1 MKKYKKRSMAMVLS
15 IALSTFLIV
24 SIGSLSESSKNLEVK
39 DIQRVCGMQHVRYE
53 NLNISKINEIKKDPH
68 VKKVA
73 GTAYYDHWNNENKLS
88 INVLCADEN
97 VLYMENTRVIKGR
110 FPTKSNEIAMEKW
123 VLDRLNISPVMDQ
136 TIKIKFDENGENDFQ
151 LVGILKDRPNN
162 KRVGAIEGFV
172 AFNNENLKNRANHLY
187 AFVLFDEDLNL
198 NNEIKR
204 LAKEIGIKDKQD
216 IVMNEMLLDTM
227 GQLHVINWDLVK
239 TSIMLMVVGGMVI
252 YSVYGISLLKRVQEY
267 GNLRAVGTT
276 KGQLIYII
284 LLEIG
289 IIYLIGIL
297 FGIFMSISCLY
308 LLKGSSINVFTE
320 GIYKLDLIIISNFSI
335 LLAMAVG
342 IGASSLAGMKSL
354 FLTMRLS
361 PIEAMNKMSQDKNI
375 YIHKKESFVEKRLG
389 ISNRIAYKNL
399 KRNKRAVIFTVLTM
413 AIGCTLFMV
422 QAFEDELWT
431 KNWEVYRSIDQAKE
445 YEFKLAVNEGTPM
458 KRGYTREGI
467 EAMEKIPQ
475 AKAVSAKQ
483 CLYSKMKFNKKYING
498 KNGKN
503 YIEYMEEEGLPS
515 WLGDFVLNGDEPNEI
530 IMRNTV
536 LGLCDDDLKSLS
548 KGLDKGKI
556 DIEKM
561 KNEPVAVIYLPK
573 ANEKGRLRSFDE
585 SVFKPVLNINV
596 GDDMKVTIP
605 KEGYENLLDNFMLL
619 KEYEKYKE
627 KYVDQEF
634 TIIGITSE
642 LPDHDVYWSGTSRA
656 PYILLSQKMF
666 QKFSGIDTYRLVS
679 IDMENENKKDHKIL
693 EKKLQK
699 IAESIPG
706 TTLQDRAAYLEERK
720 EFQINYD
727 LFKNAI
733 AVVLIIISGVSI
745 YNNIS
750 YNLFSRLREYG
761 VMKAVGLTK
770 IQFRKMV
777 GFEGLLYGSICAA
790 FSCVIALIIEI
801 GLFIYY
807 AHYTGDLVLKEFF
820 IQKHSFFIVIGINIA
835 IGYIATLGPIKQVNK
850 IEITESI
857 RAVE

>member
-1 MKKYKKRSMAMVLS
+1 MKKYQKRSIAMILS

-39 DIQRVCGMQHVRYE
+39 DIQRVCGMEHVRYE
-53 NLNISKINEIKKDPH
+53 NLNMSKINEIKKDPH

-97 VLYMENTRVIKGR
+97 VLYMENTRVINGR

-123 VLDRLNISPVMDQ
+123 VLDRLNISPVIDQ
-136 TIKIKFDENGENDFQ
+136 FIKMKFDENGEED
-151 LVGILKDRPNN
+151 
-162 KRVGAIEGFV
+162 
-172 AFNNENLKNRANHLY
+172 HLY
-187 AFVLFDEDLNL
+187 AFVIFDEELNL

-204 LAKEIGIKDKQD
+204 LAKEIGIKDKKD
-216 IVMNEMLLDTM
+216 IVMNEMLLDAI
-227 GQLHVINWDLVK
+227 GQLYVINWDLVK
-239 TSIMLMVVGGMVI
+239 TSMMLMIVGGMVI
-252 YSVYGISLLKRVQEY
+252 YSIYGISLLKRVQEY

-276 KGQLIYII
+276 KRQLMYII

-289 IIYLIGIL
+289 IIYLIGIVL
-297 FGIFMSISCLY
+297 GIFMSISCLY

-320 GIYKLDLIIISNFSI
+320 GTYKLDLIIISNFSI

-342 IGASSLAGMKSL
+342 IGASSLAGIKAL
-354 FLTMRLS
+354 FLTMTLS
-361 PIEAMNKMSQDKNI
+361 PIEAMNKISQDKKI

-389 ISNRIAYKNL
+389 ISNKIAYKNL
-399 KRNKRAVIFTVLTM
+399 KRNKKAVIFTILTM

-431 KNWEVYRSIDQAKE
+431 KNWEVYRNIDQTKE

-458 KRGYTREGI
+458 KSGYTKEGI
-467 EAMEKIPQ
+467 EAMKKIPQ

-483 CLYSKMKFNKKYING
+483 CLYSKMKFNEKYING
-498 KNGKN
+498 KNGEN
-503 YIEYMEEEGLPS
+503 YIKYMEEEGLPS
-515 WLGDFVLNGDEPNEI
+515 WLGDFVLNGDNKNEI

-548 KGLDKGKI
+548 KGLDQGKI

-561 KNEPVAVIYLPK
+561 KNELVAIIYLPK

-585 SVFKPVLNINV
+585 SVFKPVLNICV
-596 GDDMKVTIP
+596 GDHMKITIP
-605 KEGYENLLDNFMLL
+605 KEGYEKLLDNQMLL
-619 KEYEKYKE
+619 KEHEKYKDQ
-627 KYVDQEF
+627 YVDYEF

-656 PYILLSQKMF
+656 PYLLLSQKMF
-666 QKFSGIDTYRLVS
+666 QKFSGFDTYRLVS
-679 IDMENENKKDHKIL
+679 IDMEDGNKKDHKIL

-706 TTLQDRAAYLEERK
+706 TTLQDRADYLEEQK
-720 EFQINYD
+720 EFQINYNF
-727 LFKNAI
+727 LENSIAAI
-733 AVVLIIISGVSI
+733 LIIISGLSI

-750 YNLFSRLREYG
+750 YNLLSRLREHG

-770 IQFRKMV
+770 RQFRKMV
-777 GFEGLLYGSICAA
+777 RFEGLLYGSICAA
-790 FSCVIALIIEI
+790 FSCVMALMIEI

-807 AHYTGDLVLKEFF
+807 AYHTDYLLFKQFF
-820 IQKHSFFIVIGINIA
+820 IQKHSFFIVIGMNMV
-835 IGYIATLGPIKQVNK
+835 IGYIATLDPIRQVNK
-850 IEITESI
+850 IEITEAI